1 MGRLQGK
8 VIIVTG
14 AAAGLGKAIAQRIH
28 EEGAQLVITDLDVK
42 NGTQFAQ
49 QINAQFIEQDV
60 TNEVQWEKIIDQ
72 VSAQYGCLDGLVN
85 NAGLSSLKGPADP
98 ENALW
103 EDWEKIFKVNMGGVF
118 LGCKYAVKAM
128 AKHNGTG
135 SIINM
140 SSIGSLVPT
149 PFLTSYGASKAAVQH
164 FSRSLALHCCEMGY
178 AIRSN
183 CIHPGQV
190 YTPMYEDLIK
200 RVAEEH
206 SVSIEQAEGLF
217 LAKIPMKKFQEPID
231 IANAAL
237 FLLSDES
244 RYITGSSLVVDG
256 GMTLTN

>member
-14 AAAGLGKAIAQRIH
+14 GAAGLGKAMAERVHQ
-28 EEGAQLVITDLDVK
+28 EGAQVVITDLDIA
-42 NGTQFAQ
+42 NGQKLADHLGAVFFAHDVTDETRWAQIVDAVVTQFGR
-49 QINAQFIEQDV
+49 I
-60 TNEVQWEKIIDQ
+60 
-72 VSAQYGCLDGLVN
+72 DGLIN
-85 NAGLSSLKGPADP
+85 NAGLSALKGPADP
-98 ENALW
+98 ENAIW
-103 EDWEKIFKVNMGGVF
+103 DDWDKVYKVNMGGVF
-118 LGCKYAVKAM
+118 LGCKYVVKEM
-128 AKHNGTG
+128 ARTGGTG

-149 PFLTSYGASKAAVQH
+149 PFLTAYGASKAAVAH
-164 FSRSLALHCCEMGY
+164 FTRSLALHCCEMGY

-183 CIHPGQV
+183 SIHPGQV
-190 YTPMYEDLIK
+190 YTPMYDELIN
-200 RVAEEH
+200 RVAREH
-206 SVSIEQAEGLF
+206 SVSVEQATELF